1 MVQLPWVLLVH
12 SYLLFLVLKVERSCV
27 VFVVSIMCV
36 CVHARTHAHACV
48 LFLVQ
53 QHTKI
58 HVDLP
63 ILCSC
68 NGSLIG
74 TLVYTCQGLAI

>member
-1 MVQLPWVLLVH
+1 MFPVG
-12 SYLLFLVLKVERSCV
+12 
-27 VFVVSIMCV
+27 IMLV
-36 CVHARTHAHACV
+36 CVHAHTRARACV
-48 LFLVQ
+48 LSLVQ

>member
-1 MVQLPWVLLVH
+1 M
-12 SYLLFLVLKVERSCV
+12 
-27 VFVVSIMCV
+27 FVVSIMCV
-36 CVHARTHAHACV
+36 CVHACTHARACV

-68 NGSLIG
+68 NG
-74 TLVYTCQGLAI
+74 TLVHCYTPVKVLLALSHSRSIINYNNGNKVNFWGHKMQMII